1 MKTWVSPT
9 LLFVILSP
17 GFLLTL
23 PAGSRGIFMSR
34 QTSLLAVGIHALI
47 FALIYQLYL
56 NSCSAWENFAD
67 VQSACGIRPPCPDG
81 FTCINGTC
89 VDVRPTIETM
99 PPEKPSAVE
108 STSFDSLRPEGA
120 VYSSSNATPEASL
133 SSLRPAIVTTVP
145 STVNSNGM
153 A

>member
-47 FALIYQLYL
+47 FALVYQLYL

-67 VQSACGIRPPCPDG
+67 VQSACGNHPPCPDG
-81 FTCINGTC
+81 FSCLNGTC
-89 VDVRPTIETM
+89 VDVRPTIAAM

-108 STSFDSLRPEGA
+108 SSSFDSLRPEGV
-120 VYSSSNATPEASL
+120 VYSSSNAAPEDSL
-133 SSLRPAIVTTVP
+133 SSLRPAIVEPVP
-145 STVNSNGM
+145 AMLSNVM
-153 A
+153 M

>member
-67 VQSACGIRPPCPDG
+67 VQSACGIRPACPDG

-89 VDVRPTIETM
+89 VDIRPTVAAM
-99 PPEKPSAVE
+99 PAPKPKAVE
-108 STSFDSLRPEGA
+108 SSTFDSLKPEGA

-133 SSLRPAIVTTVP
+133 SSLRPAIVETVP
-145 STVNSNGM
+145 TMLSNVM
-153 A
+153 M